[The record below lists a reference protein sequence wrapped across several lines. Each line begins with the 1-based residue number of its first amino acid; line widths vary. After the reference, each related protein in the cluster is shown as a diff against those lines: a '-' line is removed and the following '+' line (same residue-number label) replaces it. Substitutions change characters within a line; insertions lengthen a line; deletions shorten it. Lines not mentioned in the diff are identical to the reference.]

1 MSGSPEQ
8 LPRDSSQQ
16 PPNSSMRRTI
26 SFWVVIIVAVFLW
39 KMAYVKENGHDAE
52 TLNYT
57 QFMEQT
63 NKGNVGSANF
73 TVSEHTAAVS
83 GSLRESQKAYAATVP
98 NEVIPDLTD
107 RLRKQGVPIEIKGGT
122 SNGPL
127 SVAVNFAPIILL
139 VLFWIFMMRQIDA
152 AKKRT

>member
-1 MSGSPEQ
+1 MSGSAGQ
-8 LPRDSSQQ
+8 FPRDSSQQ
-16 PPNSSMRRTI
+16 LPASTMRRTL
-26 SFWVVIIVAVFLW
+26 SFWIVIIVAVFLW
-39 KMAYVKENGHDAE
+39 KMATVKENHPGAE

-57 QFMEQT
+57 QFMEQVD
-63 NKGNVGSANF
+63 GQNVSTANF
-73 TVSEHTAAVS
+73 LVSDKTAEVS
-83 GSLRESQKAYAATVP
+83 GSLRGSQKPYTTTVP

-122 SNGPL
+122 SKDPL

-139 VLFWIFMMRQIDA
+139 ALFWIFMMRQIVA